1 MLRRRTL
8 LQGVVASALV
18 TGCSGGKPATGP
30 VVSAGN
36 PFGVN
41 GERPL
46 EVVVAE
52 EWGGF
57 GAPQYRK
64 KYAKAVV
71 TTTPTKQLKDLLES
85 RFAAGSPP
93 DVVLN
98 VGDKALPVAH
108 LVAEDQL
115 WDLGELLKAPSWSGE
130 NATVQDA
137 FLPGLL
143 EAGRYD
149 GTLRTINYVAT
160 VYGLW
165 YSTQLFQ
172 KHDWDVP
179 RTWAELLALGI
190 EMKAAGV
197 GPFAYAGVHPYY
209 VFEAVLTL
217 AAKTGGHDVVK
228 RIDNLEDGAW
238 KDESITRAIT
248 AFGELTRRG
257 LLAKGTTELDHL
269 ASQTQLMKSKAGLLP
284 CGNWL
289 ENEMKAAT
297 PANFGLSMF
306 GIPPLDTSAA
316 LPRGL
321 HVAPTAP
328 LVVPKKAKNREGGV
342 DYLRAMLS
350 KEVAAQVTAESNQ
363 LTVVRGSADG
373 LEISTALRSARDLLT
388 AAGDQAI
395 TWYFADW
402 YPELGRTAGELTGQF
417 LAGGIRADEWT
428 GRIQAAADKVKQ
440 DHGVTKYRR
449 N

>member
-1 MLRRRTL
+1 M
-8 LQGVVASALV
+8 AALAA
-18 TGCSGGKPATGP
+18 GCSSEKPVAGP
-30 VVSAGN
+30 VRSAGN
-36 PFGVN
+36 PFGVD
-41 GERPL
+41 ETKPL

-52 EWGGF
+52 DWGAY
-57 GAPQYRK
+57 GAAAYRK

-71 TTTPTKQLKDLLES
+71 TSTPTKQLKDLLES

-98 VGDKALPVAH
+98 VGPKALPTGH
-108 LVAEDQL
+108 LVAENQL
-115 WDLGELLKAPSWSGE
+115 ENLEELLKAPSWSDE
-130 NATVQDA
+130 NATIQDA

-143 EAGRYD
+143 DAGRYD
-149 GTLRTINYVAT
+149 GTLRALNYIAT
-160 VYGLW
+160 VYGFW
-165 YSTQLFQ
+165 YSALLFQ
-172 KHDWDVP
+172 QKNWDVP
-179 RTWAELLALGI
+179 ATWPELLALGT

-238 KDESITRAIT
+238 KDESVTRAIT
-248 AFGELTRRG
+248 AFGELARRG

-269 ASQTQLMKSKAGLLP
+269 ASQTLLMKSKAGLLP

-289 ENEMKAAT
+289 ENEMKPVI
-297 PANFGLSMF
+297 PANFGLSVF

-328 LVVPKKAKNREGGV
+328 FVVPVKAKNPEGGF

-350 KEVAAQVTAESNQ
+350 KEVAAQVTSESNQ
-363 LTVVRGSADG
+363 LTVVRGAADG
-373 LEISTALRSARDLLT
+373 LEIGTALRSARDLLT
-388 AAGDQAI
+388 AAGDQVI

-402 YPELGRTAGELTGQF
+402 YPELGRTAGEATGQF

-428 GRIQAAADKVKQ
+428 ARIQAAADKVKQ
-440 DHGVTKYRR
+440 DHGVTKYHRD
-449 N
+449 